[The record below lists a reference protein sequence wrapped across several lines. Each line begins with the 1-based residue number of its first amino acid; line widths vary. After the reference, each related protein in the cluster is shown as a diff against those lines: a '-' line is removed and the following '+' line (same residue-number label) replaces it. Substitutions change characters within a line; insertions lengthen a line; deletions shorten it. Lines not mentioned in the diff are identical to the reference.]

1 MRAVMNRLPL
11 QALAVLLVILSANG
25 APYSSESYVPFIHHL
40 TAEGGNEWQVVAN
53 YVFAKR
59 DLFFC

>member
-40 TAEGGNEWQVVAN
+40 TAEGGNE
-53 YVFAKR
+53 
-59 DLFFC
+59 